1 MKKLYILVAA
11 VALTASAFAQAPEKM
26 SYQAVVRDAGNA
38 LVSSQAVGMQIS
50 ILQGSVSGTAVYVE
64 TLAPTTN
71 VNGLV
76 SIEIGTGTVVFGTFA
91 SIDWSAGPYFI
102 KTETDPG
109 GGTNYTITGTSQLL
123 SVPYALHA
131 KTAESITGTITETDP
146 VYVGSEAVKITATD
160 ITNLGNLSNINTG
173 DQDLSALASKVALR
187 DSIAQI
193 RSEIPANGTVAGQ
206 MQYWNGT
213 AWVIVA
219 PGLNTQ
225 ILKNKNG
232 IPTWMDGNI
241 NDLSIG
247 DPYQGGIIAYFLVPG
262 DPGYNANVRHGIIAA
277 PSDLST
283 APWGCYGTALTG
295 ADGTTLGAGNQN
307 TIDIMT
313 GCSTTGIGARLC
325 GDLVLNGYSDWYL
338 PSKAEL
344 NTLFIN
350 RVAIGGFVVSAS
362 ANYWSSSEYSNN
374 EVWVQDFGNGLGSGY
389 QSSGSKLNT
398 RYVRAVRAF

>member
-1 MKKLYILVAA
+1 MKKLYTLIAA
-11 VALTASAFAQAPEKM
+11 VMLTSGAFAQAPEKM

-38 LVSSQAVGMQIS
+38 LVSNKAVGMQLS
-50 ILQGSVSGTAVYVE
+50 ILQGSASGIAVYVE
-64 TLAPTTN
+64 KQNPTTN
-71 VNGLV
+71 INGLI
-76 SIEIGTGTVVFGTFA
+76 SIEIGSGTVVSGTFA

-102 KTETDPG
+102 KSETDPS

-123 SVPYALHA
+123 SVPFALHA
-131 KTAESITGTITETDP
+131 NTAGSITGTITETDP
-146 VYVGSEAVKITATD
+146 VYLGSEAVQITATD
-160 ITNLGNLSNINTG
+160 ITNLGNLSNVNTG

-193 RSEIPANGTVAGQ
+193 RGEIPANGTVAGQ

-213 AWVIVA
+213 AWVSVA

-232 IPTWMDGNI
+232 VPTWMDGNI
-241 NDLSIG
+241 NDLSVG
-247 DPYQGGIIAYFLVPG
+247 DPYQGGIIAYFLVSG

-277 PSDLST
+277 PSDLSS
-283 APWGCYGTALTG
+283 ASWGCFGTTLTG
-295 ADGTTLGAGNQN
+295 ADGTALGTGNQN

-313 GCSTTGIGARLC
+313 GCSTAGIAARLC
-325 GDLVLNGYSDWYL
+325 GDLTLNGYSDWYL
-338 PSKAEL
+338 PSKAEM
-344 NTLFIN
+344 NTLFLN

-374 EVWVQDFGNGLGSGY
+374 EVWIQDFGTGLGSGI

-398 RYVRAVRAF
+398 RNVRAVRAF